1 MKVALALLGGI
12 AALLLLVELAVV
24 PVADRLIARE
34 LEEAD
39 LVVAEVGV
47 TEIRRPAVFGFAAGR
62 LQDVEVVASGVELGD
77 FRIEEAHADARR
89 IELGWGPADAS
100 DVPPADVTLRATA
113 PDLRAGLA
121 ERTPLDLD
129 PILELRPGTAELGL
143 EPIPVTVELHI
154 EVTDG
159 VLRVAP
165 AGGLPDWFLELG
177 LDLEFELPEQLA
189 IDQVQIEDGAVVAT
203 LQVDLAELREELR
216 EDDPGAVGGAGA
228 SGGTGAPFAPLGSAP
243 IRPGR

>member
-24 PVADRLIARE
+24 PIGDRLLARE

-39 LVVAEVGV
+39 LVVAEVSI
-47 TEIRRPAVFGFAAGR
+47 TDIRRPAVFGFAAGQ
-62 LQDVEVVASGVELGD
+62 LQDVEVVASGLQMGD
-77 FRIEEAHADARR
+77 FRIDEARVDARR

-100 DVPPADVTLRATA
+100 DEPPADVTLRATA

-121 ERTPLDLD
+121 ERTPLDLE

-143 EPIPVTVELHI
+143 EAVPATIELEI
-154 EVTDG
+154 EVTDR

-165 AGGLPDWFLELG
+165 AGGLPDWLLELG

-189 IDQVQIEDGAVVAT
+189 IDHVRIDDGAVVAT

-216 EDDPGAVGGAGA
+216 EDDPGASGAA
-228 SGGTGAPFAPLGSAP
+228 GT
-243 IRPGR
+243 RRVRR